1 MLINKLMLENSYDV
15 DNQLR
20 LNQMLKDVKH
30 HNQTINEYFESVER
44 LNKVANEWFPIKEQ
58 MEMSQYLN
66 FFIRTGENQYQQ
78 IANYSRNHVIYRT
91 FDSAPYEQIRRLT
104 ESKIVNAIEN
114 LVMARDSY
122 QKVMRDNDEQVAIQ
136 YRLCSKDEFLDIYGQ
151 IQQTNKELRQDI
163 EECNNGILELQ
174 FIQRMTRTPNDAV
187 IYFGVEIYD
196 PEDEDII

>member
-78 IANYSRNHVIYRT
+78 IANYSRNHVIYRA
-91 FDSAPYEQIRRLT
+91 FDSAPYEQIKRLT
-104 ESKIVNAIEN
+104 ESKIVNAIGE
-114 LVMARDSY
+114 LKAAKDAY
-122 QKVMRDNDEQVAIQ
+122 QKTMRDNDEQVAIQ
-136 YRLCSKDEFLDIYGQ
+136 YRLCSKDEFFDVYGQ
-151 IQQTNKELRQDI
+151 IQQTNKELRQNV

>member
-1 MLINKLMLENSYDV
+1 
-15 DNQLR
+15 
-20 LNQMLKDVKH
+20 
-30 HNQTINEYFESVER
+30 
-44 LNKVANEWFPIKEQ
+44 
-58 MEMSQYLN
+58 MSQYLN
-66 FFIRTGENQYQQ
+66 FFIKTGENQYQQ
-78 IANYSRNHVIYRT
+78 IASYSRNHVIYKA

-114 LVMARDSY
+114 LVMARDSF
-122 QKVMRDNDEQVAIQ
+122 QKAMRDTDEQVAIQ

-151 IQQTNKELRQDI
+151 IQQTNKELRQDV

-196 PEDEDII
+196 PDDEDII